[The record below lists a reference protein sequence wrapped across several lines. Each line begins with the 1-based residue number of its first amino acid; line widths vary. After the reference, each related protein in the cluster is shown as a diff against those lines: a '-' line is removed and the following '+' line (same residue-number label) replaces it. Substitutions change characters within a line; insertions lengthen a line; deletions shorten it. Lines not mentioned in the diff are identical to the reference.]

1 MQFLFDNARRV
12 TIKLGTGILT
22 SGKNRIDL
30 DRVRD
35 IAGQVAA
42 LREKGLEVV
51 IVSSGAVGLGM
62 GQLGLKKRP
71 ADLPELQ
78 ACAAVGQTILI
89 NTWQASFDTHGHK
102 VAQILLTHD
111 DVSGRRRHVAIKD
124 TLEKLLAMGVIPI
137 VNENDTVNA
146 EEIRFGD
153 NDILS
158 ALVAIL
164 TKSDMLL
171 ILSTIPGLL
180 DRKGSGDLVTL
191 VEKITPD
198 IERMAEDTK
207 STTSVGGMRT
217 KIEAAKQA
225 TNSGCGVFIG
235 SGLEPNLLTQLFDG
249 QASGTFFMPANIAMH
264 SKKRWIAF
272 FERPQGTVQVD
283 SGARDALREKGSS
296 LLASGVTK
304 HEGRFKIGEII
315 NIAGSDGSVFA
326 RGISQFDSEE
336 MDRIAG
342 QSTEEIRRIFPGR
355 KRFEVIHRDSLALL
369 G

>member
-1 MQFLFDNARRV
+1 MQFLIENARRV

-22 SGKNRIDL
+22 SGKNRMDL
-30 DRVRD
+30 DRIRGITD
-35 IAGQVAA
+35 QVAA
-42 LREKGLEVV
+42 LREKGLEVL

-62 GQLGLKKRP
+62 GQLGLNKRP
-71 ADLPELQ
+71 ADLPALQ

-89 NTWQASFDTHGHK
+89 NTWQTLFDTHDIK

-124 TLEKLLAMGVIPI
+124 TLEKLLSMGVIPI
-137 VNENDTVNA
+137 VNENDSVNA
-146 EEIRFGD
+146 EEIKFGD

-180 DRKGSGDLVTL
+180 DRSGSGDLVPL
-191 VEKITPD
+191 VEKITPE

-207 STTSVGGMRT
+207 SITSVGGMRT
-217 KIEAAKQA
+217 KIAAAKQA
-225 TNSGCGVFIG
+225 ADSGCGVFIG
-235 SGLEPNLLTQLFDG
+235 SGLEPKLLTRLFNG
-249 QASGTFFMPANIAMH
+249 QASGTYFMPASIDMH

-272 FERPQGTVQVD
+272 FERPKGTVQVD
-283 SGARDALREKGSS
+283 SGAREALLEKGSS
-296 LLASGVTK
+296 LLASGVTQ
-304 HEGRFKIGEII
+304 HTDQFKSGDII
-315 NIAGSDGSVFA
+315 NIANSDGSVFA
-326 RGISQFDSEE
+326 RGISQFDSDELAL
-336 MDRIAG
+336 ISG
-342 QSTEEIRRIFPGR
+342 KKTGEIRKIFPER